1 MRGLAGADV
10 LPQRGHDVAVARFR
24 PQPRRPLVKLLA
36 NVGEGGAVEFR
47 AVQRRAA
54 VQVQVVA
61 LLAKHLEQL

>member
-1 MRGLAGADV
+1 V
-10 LPQRGHDVAVARFR
+10 Q
-24 PQPRRPLVKLLA
+24 LLA

-61 LLAKHLEQL
+61 LLAQHLEQL